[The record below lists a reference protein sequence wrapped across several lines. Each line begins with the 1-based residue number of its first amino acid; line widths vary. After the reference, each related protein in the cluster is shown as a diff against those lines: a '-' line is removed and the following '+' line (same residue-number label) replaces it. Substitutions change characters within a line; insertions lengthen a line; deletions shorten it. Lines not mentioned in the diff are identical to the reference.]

1 MTKHELMKRLAGYGD
16 DEHLA
21 FVWFDQEEIGES
33 LSDTEWENKCDDL
46 FLSDTIKNIA
56 EDIMNT

>member
-1 MTKHELMKRLAGYGD
+1 MKKQELIEKLAFYSD

-21 FVWFDQEEIGES
+21 FAWFDKEEIGEH
-33 LSDTEWENKCDDL
+33 LSDEEWEAKCDDL

-56 EDIMNT
+56 EDIVNT